1 MLLNWWIFP
10 IGQSGEASRW
20 RVCYQRGLPRLVS
33 WNIEG
38 AMRGASS
45 LSHFASIHSQAL
57 IFLSKPQLFQCDTA
71 RALAPLLDFC
81 HHLNHLFYRHDLS
94 YHDLL
99 LTACTLFLFWVGP
112 RRQHSGNE
120 ETSTNCTDCTFSWGK
135 DTILYCMYPM
145 ARQHTALCRCPIIK
159 SGVQNLPSLHLIVQL
174 VSTFL
179 CLLLS

>member
-1 MLLNWWIFP
+1 MSRVMCHLSLVTCQKKIRIFYKKRKNDP
-10 IGQSGEASRW
+10 SEKIGQSGGATRW

-99 LTACTLFLFWVGP
+99 LTACTLFWFWVGP

-145 ARQHTALCRCPIIK
+145 ARQHTGTKCT
-159 SGVQNLPSLHLIVQL
+159 
-174 VSTFL
+174 VS
-179 CLLLS
+179 SQ